1 MFLLGEKRNDKT
13 KKRENMAYR
22 CLKRAKKFSKNNK
35 GIDNSVLAE
44 NLGYRLNDYAKTKGL
59 DQDPDWEESFDFD
72 DLGEG

>member
-13 KKRENMAYR
+13 KKRENMACR
-22 CLKRAKKFSKNNK
+22 CLKRGKKFSKNNK
-35 GIDNSVLAE
+35 EIDNSALAKD
-44 NLGYRLNDYAKTKGL
+44 LGYRLNDYAKTKGL